1 MTDERIDVAPEED
14 EVPSVS
20 TLPDLIIEAPINGS
34 IQSGGLDVWFMIPGN
49 GFVWMEYFVNDVK
62 IFEYDI
68 QFFSGNIRHWRP
80 FVSYVPGPAR
90 VEGWWSYGLQPSR
103 RTVTN
108 FWISNVPMITY
119 PAENEF
125 IQNRRPKITGTGG
138 GNCSLKVRKSSSTIS
153 LSAPFTA
160 TANEWTVDLNQRL
173 PWGDYSIAIEQSR
186 AGYTTRYS
194 LNRTFT
200 IIGAELSSPM
210 ANQIVPSHE
219 LVFEGESNS
228 GMSVHVVR
236 EDNHYVALSNA
247 VNVPGSEQW
256 EVKLKEDLVRT
267 LQSGE
272 LSVTA
277 QWRRDA
283 WRYGYSDILTF
294 KVLGVPVITSP
305 AGSSAQEQT
314 FTLSGNNGLAGAKVE
329 IYEDTQTVKLGESGV
344 LTGATWTVQV
354 DLKPGPRSLVALQRH
369 SGKQSVRGAPRSF
382 KIRPPVPSIT
392 SSLSGE
398 TVTLS
403 GTGYNGIGVR
413 MDIHFRNNATP
424 YLDAT
429 VSAGSWSK
437 VIPPDL
443 LPGNYNFG
451 GRQSVSDGGSGRI
464 YNTGWVTDIPVNI
477 PTPVPTSVSFTVSGQ
492 RATFK
497 GRGRQW
503 GTAAVGVG
511 IFNDGVALAGVPHA
525 NVQTN
530 LNWETTATADLAPG
544 NYTQLT
550 ARQGVN
556 SQWSADSA
564 RFSMVIASPPPT
576 FTAPGAGANT
586 GQRPTIS
593 GTAWPGSAIV
603 LTIPGKTDVPLTAN
617 GGNFSLTA
625 AEDWAPTTYTIT
637 AKAAFGGQTST
648 PASRTFTVKTPQPTI
663 TTAADAEVDLS
674 PVIDGTGYKGCW
686 VVIYSNVTNQSIGA
700 GPVGPDNKWKVTLAD
715 QAPGNLG
722 YYAIQQEEQTSN
734 NRSDRT
740 AARTVKVRVPK
751 PLIRVPTQNGRP
763 ARESLFS
770 GTGQYPGTVE
780 LSIKGQTTPFLKDIV
795 VNAEGTWQA
804 HVTLPAGG
812 PVMLEARLLQRT
824 YISDPLEHVVT
835 VVPAVPVIDT
845 PRNAEALGA
854 LLRIS
859 GFGYPGD
866 TIRIDNQSDKKTL
879 GSTEVKEGGTWSKE
893 VRLQLAANHKITAVA
908 ISSSNREW
916 YSGYT
921 SEIVMSLLKPAP
933 KINQP
938 AEGDWV
944 TAKPQYSGEATPNA
958 TITVASWFNTSNLLA
973 PPTTAG
979 ANGLWTV
986 MGNKD
991 LPVGGAWVVVRQTL
1005 PDGTASEWAES
1016 GRFNVEV

>member
-1 MTDERIDVAPEED
+1 
-14 EVPSVS
+14 
-20 TLPDLIIEAPINGS
+20 
-34 IQSGGLDVWFMIPGN
+34 
-49 GFVWMEYFVNDVK
+49 
-62 IFEYDI
+62 
-68 QFFSGNIRHWRP
+68 
-80 FVSYVPGPAR
+80 
-90 VEGWWSYGLQPSR
+90 
-103 RTVTN
+103 
-108 FWISNVPMITY
+108 
-119 PAENEF
+119 
-125 IQNRRPKITGTGG
+125 
-138 GNCSLKVRKSSSTIS
+138 
-153 LSAPFTA
+153 
-160 TANEWTVDLNQRL
+160 
-173 PWGDYSIAIEQSR
+173 
-186 AGYTTRYS
+186 
-194 LNRTFT
+194 
-200 IIGAELSSPM
+200 
-210 ANQIVPSHE
+210 
-219 LVFEGESNS
+219 
-228 GMSVHVVR
+228 
-236 EDNHYVALSNA
+236 
-247 VNVPGSEQW
+247 
-256 EVKLKEDLVRT
+256 
-267 LQSGE
+267 
-272 LSVTA
+272 
-277 QWRRDA
+277 
-283 WRYGYSDILTF
+283 
-294 KVLGVPVITSP
+294 
-305 AGSSAQEQT
+305 
-314 FTLSGNNGLAGAKVE
+314 
-329 IYEDTQTVKLGESGV
+329 
-344 LTGATWTVQV
+344 
-354 DLKPGPRSLVALQRH
+354 
-369 SGKQSVRGAPRSF
+369 
-382 KIRPPVPSIT
+382 
-392 SSLSGE
+392 
-398 TVTLS
+398 
-403 GTGYNGIGVR
+403 